1 MGIRITGIDTPLGGI
16 SWEYTE
22 AEKNSIQEIFFFLES
37 KRLLVNSIEMEVK
50 SWCEQSALEIKNR
63 IVFILAKNQFSDDTK
78 NSLRTM
84 ITACN
89 DFLDDVSKVDQTG
102 IIYKNHNG
110 DWENATF
117 SSSMKKFR
125 KVFRDNINALSLRYD
140 LTFHKTIPEEY

>member
-1 MGIRITGIDTPLGGI
+1 MGVRITGIDTPLGGI

-37 KRLLVNSIEMEVK
+37 KRLLVNPIEMEVK

-89 DFLDDVSKVDQTG
+89 DFLDDVSKVDQKIG
-102 IIYKNHNG
+102 RAH
-110 DWENATF
+110 
-117 SSSMKKFR
+117 
-125 KVFRDNINALSLRYD
+125 V
-140 LTFHKTIPEEY
+140 

>member
-1 MGIRITGIDTPLGGI
+1 
-16 SWEYTE
+16 
-22 AEKNSIQEIFFFLES
+22 
-37 KRLLVNSIEMEVK
+37 MEVK

-78 NSLRTM
+78 NSLCTM

-89 DFLDDVSKVDQTG
+89 DFLDDVSKVDLTG

>member
-1 MGIRITGIDTPLGGI
+1 MGVRITGIDTPLGGI
-16 SWEYTE
+16 SCEYTE

-37 KRLLVNSIEMEVK
+37 KRLLVNPIEMEVK
-50 SWCEQSALEIKNR
+50 SWCEQSALEIKNG
-63 IVFILAKNQFSDDTK
+63 IVSILANNKFSDDTK
-78 NSLRTM
+78 NSLRAM
-84 ITACN
+84 IAACN
-89 DFLDDVSKVDQTG
+89 DFLDDVSKVEQTG

-125 KVFRDNINALSLRYD
+125 TVFRDNISTLSLRYD